1 MQELETSSIR
11 NKQRTK
17 LITIK
22 ETKLDCIR
30 EIEQKINNM
39 HATKVVLL
47 GKHQRERGTYGSP
60 LPPREGS

>member
-1 MQELETSSIR
+1 MQELETSRIR

-30 EIEQKINNM
+30 EIEKINNM
-39 HATKVVLL
+39 HATN
-47 GKHQRERGTYGSP
+47 G
-60 LPPREGS
+60 